1 MAELWQES
9 SVDEADEEEGQG
21 EGELEKKTA
30 TWGRRKKLID
40 HIAAGTV
47 FSFVE
52 AATAVANQ
60 HLFL

>member
-1 MAELWQES
+1 M
-9 SVDEADEEEGQG
+9 DEADEEEGQG